1 MIGPTDKP
9 RKNAELVTEE
19 ENLDRSPVQ
28 FPEEGLNK
36 YGYFIL
42 NRETRNFPA
51 RRRRSTEPGA
61 LRKSSTYRKEVLCH
75 GRDSDKLIQNTFAVN
90 LAIVPQS

>member
-1 MIGPTDKP
+1 MRSITWNNEPIKQ
-9 RKNAELVTEE
+9 
-19 ENLDRSPVQ
+19 DRLIVP
-28 FPEEGLNK
+28 
-36 YGYFIL
+36 